1 MVDKN
6 ETVKKPRG
14 GKRPGAGR
22 KPKVKHLTNYE
33 AALKLLDDDVEDN
46 IKFLIGL
53 RNNKKNGI
61 QTRLRASELLLN
73 KTLPNKKEE
82 ETKVVLPF
90 DVEFSNW
97 SDEKL
102 KAYVNGDKQ

>member
-1 MVDKN
+1 M
-6 ETVKKPRG
+6 RG

-22 KPKVKHLTNYE
+22 KPKVKKLTNYE
-33 AALKLLDDDVEDN
+33 KALKLLDDDVETN

-53 RNNKKNGI
+53 RNDKRHGI
-61 QTRLRASELLLN
+61 QTRLRSAEILLN
-73 KTLPNKKEE
+73 KTLPNKKVE

-102 KAYVNGDKQ
+102 KAYVNGK